1 MWLIAQLKC
10 IYISA
15 CSMGSKQKMEAML
28 WLENHNQIATME
40 MQWDKLHN
48 WSNAVQELQDL

>member
-1 MWLIAQLKC
+1 
-10 IYISA
+10 
-15 CSMGSKQKMEAML
+15 MGSKQKMEAML

-48 WSNAVQELQDL
+48 WNNAVQELQDL